1 VATTDRSIR
10 LAARIGAQLPRGMVP
25 TLRSVSLPSVAIGAI
40 GALYALVLVLNI
52 AVLQRPPQL
61 TALLSASTSGG
72 LHVAWL
78 HPGSTPWERGVRPG
92 DQVLALDG
100 RRPDPRDAG
109 VWTGSRIAVRVGTGG
124 PAVVVDARSL
134 LPGHDTW
141 PLLALSPWFLLL
153 GTLVALHAPRPE
165 VGRATYAL
173 FASAAFSLALAPAA
187 IAEVLLGMVAEF
199 VATCLFAGYFVRFF
213 LEFPTARGS
222 ARLRAGIWAAPM
234 AVIALYLLE
243 LVRPTSYE
251 PIDVAH
257 LALLLAY
264 MLLGA
269 GLLIHAFVTGR
280 DPEARRGLAIIC
292 ASTVVAIL
300 PFAMLYLAPQLLR
313 GTPLL
318 PSEHAILALGILP
331 AGFAYAILRHRTL
344 DVRLAQRW
352 LVHGLL
358 WASLVALFTVAVSA
372 CRWLLDPVIEPY
384 RTLALAA
391 VLALLATLFFR
402 VLYDLMR
409 LGIDRLLFKDSY
421 EYGAALRRL
430 SGDLAAMADL
440 DSVGTALP
448 LRIKQLLNLDFA
460 ALLVRDQHGL
470 SVCGSAG
477 TVDAMLLA
485 DVTAAAADVAD
496 EAQLVSLGHGY
507 LRVLLIPLHTH
518 ERLAGHLCL
527 GPKARREPFGT
538 EDLALMAGLG
548 GHLAAIVRNIQLVAD
563 LRGTIATLSA
573 HQRAVESLND
583 RLLRTQEEER
593 ALLAADLHDE
603 PLQTALD
610 IERQLAAAEQT
621 PATIRHRARVRALI
635 AQLRA
640 LCTRMRPAALD
651 ELGLHGALD
660 LLALDLGERGTAVI
674 DLSLLTDLDGAR
686 LAAATELVLYRAAQ
700 EALHNALRHAGANR
714 IWITLRAGC
723 DGLQLRVSDDGVGFS
738 VPGSFDHLANG
749 GHLGLAGLSYR
760 VRQAGGQLTLR
771 STPGQGTVVGV
782 NMPLEKEI
790 R

>member
-1 VATTDRSIR
+1 MHRGIR
-10 LAARIGAQLPRGMVP
+10 LASGDGAQCSQGIASTPLG
-25 TLRSVSLPSVAIGAI
+25 TSLPSAAVGAIGAI
-40 GALYALVLVLNI
+40 YALVLVLNI
-52 AVLQRPPQL
+52 AALQRPPQFTL
-61 TALLSASTSGG
+61 LLSGQMQG
-72 LHVAWL
+72 RLHVAWL
-78 HPGSTPWERGVRPG
+78 PPGGTLWDRGLRAG
-92 DQVLALDG
+92 DVVLALDG
-100 RRPDPRDAG
+100 RRPAPRDAG
-109 VWTGSRIAVRVGTGG
+109 LWTGSRVAVRVGAAG
-124 PAVVVDARSL
+124 PAVIVDARSM
-134 LPGHDTW
+134 LPGHDSW

-153 GTLVALHAPRPE
+153 GSLVTLRTPRPA

-187 IAEVLLGMVAEF
+187 IAEVPLATVAEF
-199 VATCLFAGYFVRFF
+199 AAVCLFAGCFARFF

-222 ARLRAGIWAAPM
+222 ARLRAGIWAAPL

-243 LVRPTSYE
+243 LVRPALYGPS
-251 PIDVAH
+251 AAAR
-257 LALLLAY
+257 LALLLAGL
-264 MLLGA
+264 LLGA
-269 GLLIHAFVTGR
+269 GLLIHALVTGR

-292 ASTVVAIL
+292 ASTVAAIL
-300 PFAMLYLAPQLLR
+300 PFVALYLAPQLLR

-331 AGFAYAILRHRTL
+331 AGFAYAILRHRAL

-358 WASLVALFTVAVSA
+358 WALLVALFTVAVSA
-372 CRWLLDPVIEPY
+372 CHWLLGPVIEPY

-421 EYGAALRRL
+421 EYGTALRRL

-448 LRIKQLLNLDFA
+448 LRVKQLLNLDFA
-460 ALLVRDQHGL
+460 ALLVRDQQGL

-610 IERQLAAAEQT
+610 IERQLAAAEET
-621 PATIRHRARVRALI
+621 PATIRHQARVRALI

-660 LLALDLGERGTAVI
+660 LLALELGERGTAVI
-674 DLSLLTDLDGAR
+674 DLSPLTDLDGAR

-782 NMPLEKEI
+782 DMPVEGKI

>member
-1 VATTDRSIR
+1 MHRGIR
-10 LAARIGAQLPRGMVP
+10 LASGDGAQCSQGIASTPLG
-25 TLRSVSLPSVAIGAI
+25 TSLPSAAVGAIGAI
-40 GALYALVLVLNI
+40 YALVLVLNI
-52 AVLQRPPQL
+52 AALQRPPQFTL
-61 TALLSASTSGG
+61 LLSGQMQG
-72 LHVAWL
+72 RLHVAWL
-78 HPGSTPWERGVRPG
+78 PPGGTLWDRGLRAG
-92 DQVLALDG
+92 DVVLALDG
-100 RRPDPRDAG
+100 RRPAPRDAG
-109 VWTGSRIAVRVGTGG
+109 LWTGSRVAVRVGAAG
-124 PAVVVDARSL
+124 PAVIVDARSM
-134 LPGHDTW
+134 LPGHDSW

-153 GTLVALHAPRPE
+153 GSLVTLRTPRPA

-187 IAEVLLGMVAEF
+187 IAEVPLATVAEF
-199 VATCLFAGYFVRFF
+199 AAVCLFAGCFARFF
-213 LEFPTARGS
+213 LEFPTARGG
-222 ARLRAGIWAAPM
+222 ARLRAGIWAAPL
-234 AVIALYLLE
+234 AVIALYLVAL
-243 LVRPTSYE
+243 LRPALYGPS
-251 PIDVAH
+251 AAAR
-257 LALLLAY
+257 LALLLAGL
-264 MLLGA
+264 LLGA
-269 GLLIHAFVTGR
+269 GLLIHALVTGR

-292 ASTVVAIL
+292 ASTVAAIL
-300 PFAMLYLAPQLLR
+300 PFVALYLAPQLLR

-331 AGFAYAILRHRTL
+331 DGFAYAILRHRAL

-358 WASLVALFTVAVSA
+358 WALLVALFTVAVSA
-372 CRWLLDPVIEPY
+372 CHWLLGPVIEPY

-421 EYGAALRRL
+421 EYGTALRRL

-448 LRIKQLLNLDFA
+448 LRVKQLLNLDFA
-460 ALLVRDQHGL
+460 ALLVRDQQGL

-610 IERQLAAAEQT
+610 IERQLAAAEET
-621 PATIRHRARVRALI
+621 PATIRHQARVRALI

-660 LLALDLGERGTAVI
+660 LLALDLGERGGIVI
-674 DLSLLTDLDGAR
+674 ELSPITELDGAQ

>member
-1 VATTDRSIR
+1 MHRGIR
-10 LAARIGAQLPRGMVP
+10 LASGDGAQCSQGIASTPLG
-25 TLRSVSLPSVAIGAI
+25 TSLPSAAVGAIGAI
-40 GALYALVLVLNI
+40 YALVLVLNI
-52 AVLQRPPQL
+52 AALQRPPQFTL
-61 TALLSASTSGG
+61 LLSGQMQG
-72 LHVAWL
+72 RLHVAWL
-78 HPGSTPWERGVRPG
+78 PPGGTLWDRGLRAG
-92 DQVLALDG
+92 DVVLALDG
-100 RRPDPRDAG
+100 RRPAPRDAG
-109 VWTGSRIAVRVGTGG
+109 LWTGSRVAVRVGAAG
-124 PAVVVDARSL
+124 PAVIVDARSM
-134 LPGHDTW
+134 LPGHDSW

-153 GTLVALHAPRPE
+153 GSLVTLRTPRPA

-187 IAEVLLGMVAEF
+187 IAEVPLATVAEF
-199 VATCLFAGYFVRFF
+199 AAVCLFAGCFARFF

-222 ARLRAGIWAAPM
+222 ARLRAGIWAAPL

-243 LVRPTSYE
+243 LVRPALYGPS
-251 PIDVAH
+251 AAAR
-257 LALLLAY
+257 LALLLAGL
-264 MLLGA
+264 LLGA
-269 GLLIHAFVTGR
+269 GLLIHALVTGR

-292 ASTVVAIL
+292 ASTVAAIL
-300 PFAMLYLAPQLLR
+300 PFVALYLAPQLLR

-331 AGFAYAILRHRTL
+331 DGFAYAILRHRAL

-352 LVHGLL
+352 LVHSLL
-358 WASLVALFTVAVSA
+358 WALLVALFTVAVSA
-372 CRWLLDPVIEPY
+372 CHWLLGPVIEPY

-421 EYGAALRRL
+421 EYGTALRRL

-448 LRIKQLLNLDFA
+448 LRVKQLLNLDFA
-460 ALLVRDQHGL
+460 ALLVRDQQGL

-507 LRVLLIPLHTH
+507 LRVLLIHLHTH

-610 IERQLAAAEQT
+610 IERQLAAAEET
-621 PATIRHRARVRALI
+621 PATIRHQARVRALI

-660 LLALDLGERGTAVI
+660 LLALDLGERGGIVI
-674 DLSLLTDLDGAR
+674 ELSPITELDGAQ

>member
-1 VATTDRSIR
+1 
-10 LAARIGAQLPRGMVP
+10 M
-25 TLRSVSLPSVAIGAI
+25 
-40 GALYALVLVLNI
+40 
-52 AVLQRPPQL
+52 
-61 TALLSASTSGG
+61 
-72 LHVAWL
+72 AWL
-78 HPGSTPWERGVRPG
+78 HPGSTPWERGRRPG
-92 DQVLALDG
+92 NPVLALDG
-100 RRPDPRDAG
+100 RQPDARDAG
-109 VWTGSRIAVRVGTGG
+109 VWTGGQIAVRVGTGG

-153 GTLVALHAPRPE
+153 GTLVALRASHPE

-187 IAEVLLGMVAEF
+187 IAEVPLGMVAEF
-199 VATCLFAGYFVRFF
+199 TATCLFAGYFVRFF
-213 LEFPTARGS
+213 LAFPVPRGG
-222 ARLRAGIWAAPM
+222 ARLRAAIWAAPL

-257 LALLLAY
+257 LTLLLAY

-280 DPEARRGLAIIC
+280 DPEARRGLTIIS
-292 ASTVVAIL
+292 ASTVAAVL
-300 PFAMLYLAPQLLR
+300 PFVALYLAPQLLR

-318 PSEHAILALGILP
+318 PSEHAILALAILP
-331 AGFAYAILRHRTL
+331 ASFAYAILRHRTL
-344 DVRLAQRW
+344 DVRMAQRW

-358 WASLVALFTVAVSA
+358 WGLLAALFTVVVFVR
-372 CRWLLDPVIEPY
+372 RWFLGPLIEPY

-391 VLALLATLFFR
+391 LLALLATLFFR
-402 VLYDLMR
+402 VLYDLMC

-421 EYGAALRRL
+421 EYGTALRRL

-460 ALLVRDQHGL
+460 ALLVRDQQGL

-477 TVDAMLLA
+477 MVDALLLA
-485 DVTAAAADVAD
+485 DVTAAAADVTDAT
-496 EAQLVSLGHGY
+496 QLVSLGHGY

-518 ERLAGHLCL
+518 ERLAGHQ
-527 GPKARREPFGT
+527 RQ
-538 EDLALMAGLG
+538 
-548 GHLAAIVRNIQLVAD
+548 IVHNIQLVAD
-563 LRGTIATLSA
+563 LHGTIATLSA
-573 HQRAVESLND
+573 HQRAVEALNA

-593 ALLAADLHDE
+593 ALLAADLRDE

-610 IERQLAAAEQT
+610 IERQLAVTEQT
-621 PATIRHRARVRALI
+621 PATIRHQARVRELI

-660 LLALDLGERGTAVI
+660 LLALELGERGTVVI
-674 DLSLLTDLDGAR
+674 ELSPLTDLDGAR

-700 EALHNALRHAGANR
+700 EALHNALRHARAHR
-714 IWITLRAGC
+714 IWVTLRAGC
-723 DGLQLRVSDDGVGFS
+723 DGLQLRVSDDGTGFS

-760 VRQAGGQLTLR
+760 VRQAGGQFTLR

-782 NMPLEKEI
+782 DMPFEGEI

>member
-1 VATTDRSIR
+1 MHRGIR
-10 LAARIGAQLPRGMVP
+10 LASGDGAQCSQGIASTPLG
-25 TLRSVSLPSVAIGAI
+25 TSLPSAAVGAIGAI
-40 GALYALVLVLNI
+40 YALVLVLNI
-52 AVLQRPPQL
+52 AALQRPPQFTL
-61 TALLSASTSGG
+61 LLSGQMQG
-72 LHVAWL
+72 RLHVAWL
-78 HPGSTPWERGVRPG
+78 PPGGTLWDRGLRAG
-92 DQVLALDG
+92 DVVLALDG
-100 RRPDPRDAG
+100 RRPAPRDAG
-109 VWTGSRIAVRVGTGG
+109 LWTGSRVAVRVGAAG
-124 PAVVVDARSL
+124 PAVIVDARSM
-134 LPGHDTW
+134 LPGHDSW

-153 GTLVALHAPRPE
+153 GSLVTLRTPRPA

-187 IAEVLLGMVAEF
+187 IAEVPLATVAEF
-199 VATCLFAGYFVRFF
+199 AAVCLFAGCFARFF

-222 ARLRAGIWAAPM
+222 ARLRAGIWAAPL

-243 LVRPTSYE
+243 LVRPALYGPS
-251 PIDVAH
+251 AAAR
-257 LALLLAY
+257 LALLLAGL
-264 MLLGA
+264 LLGA
-269 GLLIHAFVTGR
+269 GLLIHALVTGR

-292 ASTVVAIL
+292 ASTVAAIL
-300 PFAMLYLAPQLLR
+300 PFVALYLAPQLLR

-331 AGFAYAILRHRTL
+331 DGFAYAILRHRAL

-352 LVHGLL
+352 LVHSLL
-358 WASLVALFTVAVSA
+358 WALLVALFTVAVSA
-372 CRWLLDPVIEPY
+372 CHWLLGPVIEPY

-421 EYGAALRRL
+421 EYGTALRRL

-448 LRIKQLLNLDFA
+448 LRVKQLLNLDFA
-460 ALLVRDQHGL
+460 ALLVRDQQGL

-573 HQRAVESLND
+573 HQQAVESLND

-610 IERQLAAAEQT
+610 IERQLAAAEET
-621 PATIRHRARVRALI
+621 PATIRHQARVRALI
-635 AQLRA
+635 AQIRA
-640 LCTRMRPAALD
+640 LCIRMRPAALD

-660 LLALDLGERGTAVI
+660 LLALDLGERGGIVI
-674 DLSLLTDLDGAR
+674 ELSPITELDGAQ

>member
-1 VATTDRSIR
+1 MHRGIR
-10 LAARIGAQLPRGMVP
+10 LASGDGAQCSQGIASTPLG
-25 TLRSVSLPSVAIGAI
+25 TSLPSAAVGAIGAI
-40 GALYALVLVLNI
+40 YALVLVLNI
-52 AVLQRPPQL
+52 AALQRPPQFTL
-61 TALLSASTSGG
+61 LLSGQMQG
-72 LHVAWL
+72 RLHVAWL
-78 HPGSTPWERGVRPG
+78 PPGGTLWDRGLRAG
-92 DQVLALDG
+92 DVVLALDG
-100 RRPDPRDAG
+100 RRPAPRDAG
-109 VWTGSRIAVRVGTGG
+109 LWTGSRVAVRVGAAG
-124 PAVVVDARSL
+124 PAVIVDARSM
-134 LPGHDTW
+134 LPGHDSW

-153 GTLVALHAPRPE
+153 GSLVTLRTPRPA

-187 IAEVLLGMVAEF
+187 IAEVPLATVAEF
-199 VATCLFAGYFVRFF
+199 AAVCLFAGCFARFF

-222 ARLRAGIWAAPM
+222 ARLRAGIWAAPL

-243 LVRPTSYE
+243 LVRPALYGPS
-251 PIDVAH
+251 AAAR
-257 LALLLAY
+257 LALLLAGL
-264 MLLGA
+264 LLGA
-269 GLLIHAFVTGR
+269 GLLIHALVTGR

-292 ASTVVAIL
+292 ASTVAAIL
-300 PFAMLYLAPQLLR
+300 PFVALYLAPQLLR

-331 AGFAYAILRHRTL
+331 AGFAYAILRHRAL

-372 CRWLLDPVIEPY
+372 CHWLLGPVIEPY

-421 EYGAALRRL
+421 EYGTALRRL

-448 LRIKQLLNLDFA
+448 LRVKQLLNLDFA
-460 ALLVRDQHGL
+460 ALLVRDQQGL

-610 IERQLAAAEQT
+610 IERQLAAAEET
-621 PATIRHRARVRALI
+621 PATIRHQARVRALI

-700 EALHNALRHAGANR
+700 EALHNALRHARANR

-782 NMPLEKEI
+782 DMPVEGKI